1 MPFMAF
7 NERYQEH
14 FGRQCKASH
23 YGFDK
28 LTDLFEA
35 MPSTL
40 RILYPPDGE
49 WLIELAECS
58 NGNNVENNIVIDV
71 DDDDDGAA
79 SKVETAKETTN
90 TAPPLPPFA
99 TIPKHS
105 LSEAFTTVDRQSQS
119 LQDSTLVVVGGT
131 KVKLPKVEA
140 FENEQKSS
148 ENKSSEVVEE
158 KEETEQ
164 IQIEVQKQRSAV
176 FKAFKSLDFE
186 RLLSCR
192 RVLMAMVMLTYLL
205 MLLTH
210 Y

>member
-35 MPSTL
+35 IPSTL

-49 WLIELAECS
+49 WLIELVGS
-58 NGNNVENNIVIDV
+58 NSGTDVENNVVIDV
-71 DDDDDGAA
+71 DDEDDGAA
-79 SKVETAKETTN
+79 SKIETAKETTN
-90 TAPPLPPFA
+90 TAPPPPFA
-99 TIPKHS
+99 TIPKNS
-105 LSEAFTTVDRQSQS
+105 PSEAFTRVDRPSKS

-140 FENEQKSS
+140 FENENISS
-148 ENKSSEVVEE
+148 DVMEE

>member
-58 NGNNVENNIVIDV
+58 NGTNVENNVVIDV
-71 DDDDDGAA
+71 DDEDDGAA
-79 SKVETAKETTN
+79 WKVVMAKETTN
-90 TAPPLPPFA
+90 TAPPPPFA

-105 LSEAFTTVDRQSQS
+105 PSEAFTTVDRPSQS

-131 KVKLPKVEA
+131 KAKPPKVEA
-140 FENEQKSS
+140 FENENKSA